1 MELSDP
7 PDLAVDNTPNSNK
20 KIRKLRDFTLRG
32 VLFLRSSLDRVLIS
46 RQSAMSSA
54 KLCPPVQAM
63 SPVSEGASVTSY
75 RSKLLGVS
83 QQSNNPD
90 SNLPDP
96 DLDDWEDLKEPQ
108 KDSAM
113 ESSEDSIWPGRKL
126 KFPMMRKEL

>member
-54 KLCPPVQAM
+54 KLGPPVQAM
-63 SPVSEGASVTSY
+63 SPISEGASVRSY

-83 QQSNNPD
+83 RQSNNPD

-113 ESSEDSIWPGRKL
+113 ESSEDSIWPEMEISDG
-126 KFPMMRKEL
+126 